1 MKDAPPV
8 TSTDLPFNFS
18 LPFPKIL
25 AQFFF
30 EEHLCEDLL
39 ISSIIT
45 SITKTE
51 EHLNDVLVN
60 CSQSMQHG
68 K

>member
-1 MKDAPPV
+1 MDLCKD
-8 TSTDLPFNFS
+8 F
-18 LPFPKIL
+18 
-25 AQFFF
+25 
-30 EEHLCEDLL
+30 L